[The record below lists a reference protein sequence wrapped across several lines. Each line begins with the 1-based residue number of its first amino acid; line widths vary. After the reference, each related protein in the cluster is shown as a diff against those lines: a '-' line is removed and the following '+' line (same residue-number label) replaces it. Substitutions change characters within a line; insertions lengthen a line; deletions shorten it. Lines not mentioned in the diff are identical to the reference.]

1 MVIEGFLSYAKERI
15 LKFHDFERENFLYCI
30 QGLEFIYNN
39 RDNLQ
44 EILYKVLGGIY

>member
-1 MVIEGFLSYAKERI
+1 MVIEGFLSYAKERL
-15 LKFHDFERENFLYCI
+15 LKFHDFESENFLYYI
-30 QGLEFIYNN
+30 KELAFRYNN